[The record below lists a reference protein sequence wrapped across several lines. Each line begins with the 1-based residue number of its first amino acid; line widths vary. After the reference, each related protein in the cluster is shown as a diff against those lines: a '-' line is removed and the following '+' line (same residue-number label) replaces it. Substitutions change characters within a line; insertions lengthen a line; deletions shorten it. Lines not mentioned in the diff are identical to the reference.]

1 MKDIYEMIENIDSA
15 DVDEIRAQ
23 NESLEGQIK
32 CLRMLLRM
40 GKARIKTAKANA
52 KKDEVT
58 A

>member
-40 GKARIKTAKANA
+40 GKARIKTAKAKAA
-52 KKDEVT
+52 KGEVT